1 MWGGD
6 PVPNHEAVFRFSTP
20 NAPQIYKALAPEL
33 EDEINSRST
42 TCCRIEG
49 DATLV
54 LTVTTQDTAA
64 LRAALNMVLRL
75 ITIADEMC
83 DLV

>member
-1 MWGGD
+1 M
-6 PVPNHEAVFRFSTP
+6 PNHEAVFRFSTP

-33 EDEINSRST
+33 EDEINPRST
-42 TCCRIEG
+42 TSCRMEG
-49 DATLV
+49 DTTLILV
-54 LTVTTQDTAA
+54 VTAQDAAA

>member
-1 MWGGD
+1 M
-6 PVPNHEAVFRFSTP
+6 PNHEAVFRFSTP

-33 EDEINSRST
+33 EDEVNPRST
-42 TCCRIEG
+42 TSCRMEG
-49 DATLV
+49 DTTLILV
-54 LTVTTQDTAA
+54 VTAQDAAA
-64 LRAALNMVLRL
+64 LRASLNMVLRL